1 MDHTIINLHEY
12 RLRYPD
18 SAAIPTLTQS
28 GVIGLLLER
37 QRYKAAKLAR
47 RRARW
52 RSLFAAPRKLCVGI
66 WRAAAIPELRRS
78 APHTEVVIQR
88 QA

>member
-1 MDHTIINLHEY
+1 MDRTIISLHEY

-18 SAAIPTLTQS
+18 SAEIPTLTQS
-28 GVIGLLLER
+28 GVVGLLLER
-37 QRYKAAKLAR
+37 QQYKAAKLAR

-52 RSLFAAPRKLCVGI
+52 SSLFAAPRDLCTGI
-66 WRAAAIPELRRS
+66 WRALAIPELRRS
-78 APHTEVVIQR
+78 APHAEVIVQR

>member
-1 MDHTIINLHEY
+1 MDRTIINLHEY

-18 SAAIPTLTQS
+18 SAQIPTLTQS
-28 GVIGLLLER
+28 GFLGLLLER

-52 RSLFAAPRKLCVGI
+52 RSVFAAPRKLCVGL
-66 WRAAAIPELRRS
+66 WRALANSEFRRS
-78 APHTEVVIQR
+78 VPHTEVAIQR
-88 QA
+88 EA

>member
-1 MDHTIINLHEY
+1 VDRTIINLHEY

-18 SAAIPTLTQS
+18 SAQIPTLTQS
-28 GVIGLLLER
+28 GFLGLLLER

-52 RSLFAAPRKLCVGI
+52 RSLFAVPRNLCVGI
-66 WRAAAIPELRRS
+66 WRALAISELRRP
-78 APHTEVVIQR
+78 APRTEVVIQR
-88 QA
+88 EA

>member
-1 MDHTIINLHEY
+1 MDRTIITLHEY
-12 RLRYPD
+12 RLRYPG
-18 SAAIPTLTQS
+18 SAEIPTLTQS
-28 GVIGLLLER
+28 GFVGPLLER

-52 RSLFAAPRKLCVGI
+52 RSVFAAPRNLCLGI
-66 WRAAAIPELRRS
+66 RRALAIPELRRS
-78 APHTEVVIQR
+78 AGHTEVVIQR

>member
-1 MDHTIINLHEY
+1 MDRSIISLHEY

-18 SAAIPTLTQS
+18 SAEIPTLTQS
-28 GVIGLLLER
+28 GFVGLLLER
-37 QRYKAAKLAR
+37 QRCKATKLAR

-52 RSLFAAPRKLCVGI
+52 RSMFAALRNLRTGI
-66 WRAAAIPELRRS
+66 WRVLAIPELRRS
-78 APHTEVVIQR
+78 APHAEVIVQR